1 MSFEFDSAMT
11 PVGPRVD
18 VQPNSGVAS
27 AAPMV
32 LPATPE
38 PIQRAAATPIKRNV
52 QAERPVR
59 FAALKV
65 GPRRAL
71 KACALGAFTV
81 VIGYQ
86 PVVNTLTA
94 TSTEAFINAPL
105 TTLRAPVTATV
116 SHVSEDLQTGQSL
129 PQGTLAMSLVPYI
142 DDMANPLANV
152 SFEHTASV
160 SSLAIDAFD
169 REDEATTK
177 RIAVLKAHQKVLDAQ
192 TNQFIAGRKQQLEA
206 SLRAADAAVSNL
218 RAQASVAE
226 QHAMD
231 ADRAVRAGE
240 ARRML
245 VDIAINNLAAAEDAV
260 REARARRDMI
270 AVELKAIKAGT
281 FIGDSYNNVPW
292 SAQRSTEIDL
302 EIARLQ
308 IDAESRVRPVANSA
322 PIDPMTTAS
331 IDFGPIE
338 TDITLPQELRVWEVL
353 ASHGE
358 IVTAGQPLARM
369 VQCNQVVVTASVDEG
384 LYTRLAIGDP
394 ATFRMRGDDRVLDGT
409 VIRLSGM
416 ADAAANLAI
425 SPVNLEQAPY
435 RVTVSVPA
443 MREDGECAIG
453 KSGRVT
459 FNTAPM
465 FGGR

>member
-1 MSFEFDSAMT
+1 MSFEFDSAIT

-18 VQPNSGVAS
+18 VQRMGEGAIP
-27 AAPMV
+27 APMV
-32 LPATPE
+32 LPAPPE
-38 PIQRAAATPIKRNV
+38 PTQRAAATPIKRNI

-59 FAALKV
+59 FAALNV
-65 GPRRAL
+65 GPRRVL
-71 KACALGAFTV
+71 KACALGAFTL

-86 PVVNTLTA
+86 PFVNTLTA

-105 TTLRAPVTATV
+105 TTLRAPVTSTV
-116 SHVSEDLQTGQSL
+116 SHVSDDLQTGQSL
-129 PQGTLAMSLVPYI
+129 PQGTLAMSLVPYVDGTI
-142 DDMANPLANV
+142 NPLANV

-160 SSLAIDAFD
+160 STAAIDAFD
-169 REDEATTK
+169 REGAANAK
-177 RIAVLKAHQKVLDAQ
+177 RIAVLKAHQKVLDTQ
-192 TNQFIAGRKQQLEA
+192 TNEFIAGRKKQLEA
-206 SLRAADAAVSNL
+206 GLRAAEAAVSNL

-226 QHAMD
+226 QHALD

-240 ARRML
+240 ARRTL
-245 VDIAINNLAAAEDAV
+245 VDIAINNLAASEDAV
-260 REARARRDMI
+260 REAHARRDMI

-308 IDAESRVRPVANSA
+308 IDAETRIRPVADIA
-322 PIDPMTTAS
+322 PVDMMTTAS
-331 IDFGPIE
+331 VATGPIE

-369 VQCNQVVVTASVDEG
+369 VQCNEVVVTASVDEG

-459 FNTAPM
+459 FSDAPL

>member
-1 MSFEFDSAMT
+1 
-11 PVGPRVD
+11 
-18 VQPNSGVAS
+18 
-27 AAPMV
+27 
-32 LPATPE
+32 
-38 PIQRAAATPIKRNV
+38 
-52 QAERPVR
+52 
-59 FAALKV
+59 
-65 GPRRAL
+65 
-71 KACALGAFTV
+71 
-81 VIGYQ
+81 
-86 PVVNTLTA
+86 
-94 TSTEAFINAPL
+94 
-105 TTLRAPVTATV
+105 
-116 SHVSEDLQTGQSL
+116 
-129 PQGTLAMSLVPYI
+129 
-142 DDMANPLANV
+142 
-152 SFEHTASV
+152 
-160 SSLAIDAFD
+160 
-169 REDEATTK
+169 
-177 RIAVLKAHQKVLDAQ
+177 
-192 TNQFIAGRKQQLEA
+192 
-206 SLRAADAAVSNL
+206 
-218 RAQASVAE
+218 
-226 QHAMD
+226 
-231 ADRAVRAGE
+231 AGE
-240 ARRML
+240 ARRTL
-245 VDIAINNLAAAEDAV
+245 VDIAINNLAASEDAV
-260 REARARRDMI
+260 REAHARRDMI

-308 IDAESRVRPVANSA
+308 IDAETRIRPVADIA
-322 PIDPMTTAS
+322 PVDMMTTAS
-331 IDFGPIE
+331 VATGPIE

-369 VQCNQVVVTASVDEG
+369 VQCNEVVVTASVDEG

-459 FNTAPM
+459 FSDAPL

>member
-1 MSFEFDSAMT
+1 MSFEFDSAVSAVGTHTHDLSYFGVSQTTQRQDRENPEQT
-11 PVGPRVD
+11 PQVSP
-18 VQPNSGVAS
+18 
-27 AAPMV
+27 APV
-32 LPATPE
+32 
-38 PIQRAAATPIKRNV
+38 KRNV

-65 GPRRAL
+65 GPRRVF

-105 TTLRAPVTATV
+105 TTLRSPVTSTV
-116 SHVSEDLQTGQSL
+116 SHVSDQLETGQSL
-129 PQGTLAMSLVPYI
+129 PEGTLAMSLVPYVE
-142 DDMANPLANV
+142 DAAQPLANV
-152 SFEHTASV
+152 SYEHTASI
-160 SSLAIDAFD
+160 STAAIDAFD
-169 REDEATTK
+169 REGDANSK
-177 RIAVLKAHQKVLDAQ
+177 RIAALKAHQKVLNAQ
-192 TNQFIAGRKQQLEA
+192 TSQFVSGRKKQLQA
-206 SLRAADAAVSNL
+206 GLRAADAAVSNL
-218 RAQASVAE
+218 QAQASVAE
-226 QHAMD
+226 QRALE
-231 ADRAVRAGE
+231 ADRAVRRGD
-240 ARRML
+240 ARQTL
-245 VDIAINNLAAAEDAV
+245 IDIAVNNLAASQDAV

-270 AVELKAIKAGT
+270 AVELKALKSGS
-281 FIGDSYNNVPW
+281 FIGDSYNNLPW

-302 EIARLQ
+302 QIAQLE
-308 IDAESRVRPVANSA
+308 IDASTRAMPVAQPA
-322 PIDPMTTAS
+322 AVDPMTTAS
-331 IDFGPIE
+331 IAGAPIE

-369 VQCNQVVVTASVDEG
+369 VQCTQVVVTASVDEG

-409 VIRLSGM
+409 VIRLSGL
-416 ADAAANLAI
+416 ADAPANLAI

-443 MREDGECAIG
+443 MRDDGECAIG

-459 FNTAPM
+459 FESAPM